1 MNILNSIEPHGT
13 NFISESERHGNARSL
28 FWPWAAGNVSLLA
41 LSYGSFFLGFGISFW
56 QATWAAIIGT
66 VGSFI
71 LVGVRSIAGKRSN
84 APTMTLSRAAFGVK
98 GNVLPGFLSYL
109 VFVGW
114 ETVLV
119 SLATLA
125 AQTVFARLG
134 HINHNVAGVL
144 GFMVAAGLTVFGGV
158 LGFHTIMRIQRWLTT
173 ATIILTVG
181 YIALTI
187 HKVNWHMVQSI
198 HSGSRAGFIGAMI
211 LGITGIGLGW
221 VNSAADYSRYLPR
234 KTSTGGVIF
243 WTVFGSS
250 IVPVILVIYGALLA
264 GSSKTLSNAIAS
276 DPIGALTTILPT
288 WYLIPF
294 AIVAILGL
302 VGGAIL
308 DLYSSGITL
317 VSIGLPVKRHVAAS
331 IDATIMLIGTIYFV
345 WIAPNFSTPFQG
357 FLITLGVP
365 IAVWSTIFVA
375 DILMR
380 KVDYAESEL
389 FSTTGR
395 YGIYNFRS
403 IGLVIVGTIVGW
415 GFVTNS
421 LASWLSWQGYFMG
434 LIGGKSG
441 AWAGAN
447 VGVIAALVIGFVG
460 HVLLSRTRI
469 KKQEAHNG

>member
-1 MNILNSIEPHGT
+1 
-13 NFISESERHGNARSL
+13 
-28 FWPWAAGNVSLLA
+28 
-41 LSYGSFFLGFGISFW
+41 
-56 QATWAAIIGT
+56 
-66 VGSFI
+66 
-71 LVGVRSIAGKRSN
+71 
-84 APTMTLSRAAFGVK
+84 
-98 GNVLPGFLSYL
+98 
-109 VFVGW
+109 
-114 ETVLV
+114 
-119 SLATLA
+119 
-125 AQTVFARLG
+125 
-134 HINHNVAGVL
+134 
-144 GFMVAAGLTVFGGV
+144 
-158 LGFHTIMRIQRWLTT
+158 
-173 ATIILTVG
+173 
-181 YIALTI
+181 
-187 HKVNWHMVQSI
+187 
-198 HSGSRAGFIGAMI
+198 MI

-264 GSSKTLSNAIAS
+264 GSSPSLSNAIAS

-434 LIGGKSG
+434 VIGGKSG

-460 HVLLSRTRI
+460 HILLSRTSI

>member
-13 NFISESERHGNARSL
+13 NFISESERHGTARSL

-41 LSYGSFFLGFGISFW
+41 LSYGAFFLDFGISFW

-66 VGSFI
+66 VGSFL
-71 LVGVRSIAGKRSN
+71 LVGVSSLAGKRSN

-98 GNVLPGFLSYL
+98 GNVLPGLLSYL
-109 VFVGW
+109 IFVGW

-134 HINHNVAGVL
+134 HVNHNVAGIL
-144 GFMVAAGLTVFGGV
+144 GFIVAAGLTVFGGV
-158 LGFHTIMRIQRWLTT
+158 LGFHTIMKIQRWLTS

-187 HKVNWHMVQSI
+187 HKVNWHAVSSI
-198 HSGSRAGFIGAMI
+198 HAGSKAGFVGAMI
-211 LGITGIGLGW
+211 LGVTGIGLGW

-234 KTSTGGVIF
+234 KTSSSGVIF

-250 IVPVILVIYGALLA
+250 LVPIILVVYGALLA
-264 GSSKTLSNAIAS
+264 GSSKSLSNAISA

-331 IDATIMLIGTIYFV
+331 LDATIMLLGTIYFV
-345 WIAPNFSTPFQG
+345 WIAPNFTTPFQG

-365 IAVWSTIFVA
+365 IAVWSAIFVA

-389 FSTTGR
+389 FQPSGR
-395 YGIYNFRS
+395 YGVYNLRS
-403 IGLVIVGTIVGW
+403 ILLIIVGTLIGW
-415 GFVTNS
+415 GFVTNP
-421 LASWLSWQGYFMG
+421 LASWLSWQGYFMH
-434 LIGGKSG
+434 LIGGKTG
-441 AWAGAN
+441 TWAGAN
-447 VGVIAALVIGFVG
+447 VGVIFGLVIGFVG
-460 HVLLSRTRI
+460 HILLSRTSI
-469 KKQEAHNG
+469 KKQEAQNG